1 MTDNETRLPRPV
13 LPDGW
18 PRPSGYAHAML
29 GEGRMLFIAGQVG
42 MTPQGEFVSDDFI
55 EQLAQTLRNTR
66 DLLREAGGGPEH
78 LVRMTWYVRDKTEYL
93 ARIAEVGSTYK
104 QILGSSFPA
113 MAVLQV
119 VDFVED
125 RARIEIESTAMMPIG

>member
-1 MTDNETRLPRPV
+1 MTDRDSRLPRPV
-13 LPDGW
+13 LPEGW
-18 PRPSGYAHAML
+18 PRPSGYAHAMV

-42 MTPQGEFVSDDFI
+42 MTPHGEFVSDDFI
-55 EQLAQTLRNTR
+55 EQFAQTLRNTR

-104 QILGSSFPA
+104 DILGANYPA

-125 RARIEIESTAMMPIG
+125 RARIEIESTAMIPVG